1 MSLVSGS
8 LNSDCLHNLLTIVA
22 EDYVEVGYWSTIEV
36 PVGVI
41 CACMPAIRSLFSQV
55 FPRMFGTTRGEKSE
69 YGYGNSRGHN
79 SKLSARP
86 KLESTASNAQIR
98 VKQEWT
104 VMSNPAENRSDVE
117 LRSFEQRIAESDTP
131 QRVVLRPHGHL
142 EWSCEDDDMPGRAVS
157 HNSKGSIRSN
167 MI

>member
-1 MSLVSGS
+1 MS
-8 LNSDCLHNLLTIVA
+8 NA

-55 FPRMFGTTRGEKSE
+55 FPAMFGTTRGEKSE
-69 YGYGNSRGHN
+69 YGYGHSRGYASKMSGKVKLN
-79 SKLSARP
+79 SVAGSAHI
-86 KLESTASNAQIR
+86 K

-117 LRSFEQRIAESDTP
+117 LRSFEQHISGVDTP
-131 QRVVLRPHGHL
+131 KITPDVKPTHDEWDSGDDLPGVAKSHGHH
-142 EWSCEDDDMPGRAVS
+142 SSIGS
-157 HNSKGSIRSN
+157 HESN